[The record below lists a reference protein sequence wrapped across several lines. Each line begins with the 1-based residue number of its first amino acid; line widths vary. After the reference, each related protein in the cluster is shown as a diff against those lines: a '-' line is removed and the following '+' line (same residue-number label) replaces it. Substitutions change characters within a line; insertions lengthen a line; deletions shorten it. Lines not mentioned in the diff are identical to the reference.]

1 MVMTDWSL
9 RQIYTW
15 RVPPNWSR
23 RDWHEEMKA
32 EAIAA
37 AWEAEHDFDPTR
49 GVPLPAFV
57 HQRVLARA
65 LTRHRREWAYA
76 RRCAL
81 YPQTDRFEDVTAGE
95 FSSVDV
101 SESLQRCLDR
111 LPEHHRRLIECLY
124 REGKTEVE
132 VARTLSRSQPT
143 INLRKRRIL
152 EQLRR
157 GMGHTEKED
166 FFRRI
171 H

>member
-1 MVMTDWSL
+1 MTDRSL
-9 RQIYTW
+9 RQIYNW

-76 RRCAL
+76 RPYNHSSQR
-81 YPQTDRFEDVTAGE
+81 TAE
-95 FSSVDV
+95 LILWLHRYKRASQHPSVYV
-101 SESLQRCLDR
+101 A
-111 LPEHHRRLIECLY
+111 
-124 REGKTEVE
+124 EGK
-132 VARTLSRSQPT
+132 RL
-143 INLRKRRIL
+143 
-152 EQLRR
+152 
-157 GMGHTEKED
+157 
-166 FFRRI
+166 F
-171 H
+171 

>member
-1 MVMTDWSL
+1 MTDRSL

-57 HQRVLARA
+57 HQRVLART

-81 YPQTDRFEDVTAGE
+81 YSETDHCEDVAAGGL
-95 FSSVDV
+95 SSVDV

-111 LPEHHRRLIECLY
+111 LPEHHRALIECLY

-132 VARTLSRSQPT
+132 VARMLSRSQPT
-143 INLRKRRIL
+143 INLRKHRIL
-152 EQLRR
+152 ERLRR
-157 GMGHTEKED
+157 GMGHSEKEE
-166 FFRRI
+166 FF
-171 H
+171 